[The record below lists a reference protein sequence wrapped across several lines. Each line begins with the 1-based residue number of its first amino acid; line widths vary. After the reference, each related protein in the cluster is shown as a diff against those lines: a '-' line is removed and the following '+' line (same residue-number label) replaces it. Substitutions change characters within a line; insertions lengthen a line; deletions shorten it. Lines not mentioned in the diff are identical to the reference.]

1 MNQAQ
6 PRRIKPIRW
15 ILIAGGLFLFL
26 MILLPRGSG
35 AQEIKITEVIELAR
49 AGQLA
54 TIVVREDKLDVTTIG
69 GEAFKSRKESSV
81 SVLELLEREDIETGP
96 AGVQIEVKKSGG
108 SFFGILLTFLPI
120 IIFGGLIFYMLRGAR
135 GGINQALSIGKTKP
149 GVAVVDRPSVTFDDV
164 AGVEEAKQE
173 LVEIVEFLRF
183 PEKFAKLGARI
194 PKGVLLVGPPGTGKT
209 LISKAVAGEAVVP
222 FFSISGSEFV
232 EMFVGVGAS
241 RVRDLF
247 SKARQAAPAIVF
259 IDEID
264 AVGRHR
270 GAGIGGGNDER
281 EQTLN
286 QILVEMDGFDNL
298 TNVIVIAAT
307 NRPDVLDPALLRP
320 GRFDRRVVLDLPDV
334 KGREAILRV
343 HMNGKPIHPDVDTK
357 TLARQTHGFSGADL
371 ANLVNEGAILAARE
385 DRNTIILRDL
395 EEAVDRVIAGPA
407 RKSREVSE
415 KEREIIAYHE
425 AGHALVAANLPNA
438 DLVHKVTIVAR
449 GAAGGYTRLLPDED
463 RSLWSKGQFEAMLA
477 VMMGGQTAEE
487 LMLGDITTGASN
499 DLQKANEV
507 ARKMVTEFGMSGEL
521 GPRTFSSGQG
531 MVLMGRELS
540 QGHDYSDAIAE
551 KIDGEIGSLLRRAQQ
566 TAKRILEFQ
575 SEKLTLLAKRL
586 LVEETI
592 DGPELQGLLS
602 GSLEEAP
609 LAT

>member
-1 MNQAQ
+1 MNQTL
-6 PRRIKPIRW
+6 PRRINPMRW
-15 ILIAGGLFLFL
+15 ILIGGAL
-26 MILLPRGSG
+26 ILLLIIFLPRGSSVE
-35 AQEIKITEVIELAR
+35 EIDITEVIRMAE
-49 AGQLA
+49 AGQVSK
-54 TIVVREDKLDVTTIG
+54 IVVREDQLDVTTTSG
-69 GEAFKSRKESSV
+69 DSFKSRKEDSV
-81 SVLELLEREDIETGP
+81 SLLEIFERQGIEGIQIDVRK
-96 AGVQIEVKKSGG
+96 AGGG
-108 SFFGILLTFLPI
+108 FGGILLSFLPL
-120 IIFGGLIFYMLRGAR
+120 IIFGGLIFWMFRRAR
-135 GGINQALSIGKTKP
+135 GGINQAMSIGQSKARVGAP
-149 GVAVVDRPSVTFDDV
+149 DRPSVSFDDV
-164 AGVEEAKQE
+164 AGVDEAKQE
-173 LVEIVEFLRF
+173 LAEIVEFLRY
-183 PEKFAKLGARI
+183 PQKFAKLGAKI
-194 PKGVLLVGPPGTGKT
+194 PRGVLLAGPPGTGKT
-209 LISKAVAGEAVVP
+209 LVSRAVAGEAGVP

-241 RVRDLF
+241 RARDLF
-247 SKARQAAPAIVF
+247 SKAKQNAPAIVF

-270 GAGIGGGNDER
+270 GAGIGGGHDER

-286 QILVEMDGFDNL
+286 QILVEMDGFDDR

-320 GRFDRRVVLDLPDV
+320 GRFDRRVILDLPDV

-343 HMNGKPIHPDVDTK
+343 HIAGKPIHPDVEIK

-385 DRNTIILRDL
+385 DRNAIRFHDL

-449 GAAGGYTRLLPDED
+449 GAAGGYTKLLPDED

-487 LMLGDITTGASN
+487 VVLGDITTGASN

-507 ARKMVTEFGMSGEL
+507 ARKMVTEYGMSGEL
-521 GPRTFSSGQG
+521 GPRTFNSGQE
-531 MVLMGRELS
+531 MVFLGKELS
-540 QGHDYSDAIAE
+540 QGHNYSDAVAE
-551 KIDGEIGSLLRRAQQ
+551 KIDAEIEGLLCKAQQ
-566 TAKRILEFQ
+566 AAKGILESQ
-575 SEKLTLLAKRL
+575 REKLTLLAKRL
-586 LVEETI
+586 LVEETLE
-592 DGPELQGLLS
+592 GPALQGLLS
-602 GSLEEAP
+602 ESLEEAP